1 LIEKCLFLQGSVLT
15 YLVLL
20 DFILL
25 DAGGRLLWNVALCVT
40 IFSLCYCAVGRSKTV
55 TIG

>member
-1 LIEKCLFLQGSVLT
+1 MIEKCLFLQGSALT
-15 YLVLL
+15 HLVLL

-25 DAGGRLLWNVALCVT
+25 DTGGMLLWNVALTIT
-40 IFSLCYCAVGRSKTV
+40 IFSLCFCVVGRSKTV